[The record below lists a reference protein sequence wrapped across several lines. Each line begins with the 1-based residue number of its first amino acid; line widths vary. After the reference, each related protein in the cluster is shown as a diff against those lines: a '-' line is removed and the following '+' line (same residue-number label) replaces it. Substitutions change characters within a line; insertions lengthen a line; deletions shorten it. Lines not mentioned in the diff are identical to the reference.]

1 MAATPKKRDT
11 WILDCESRSFMKSVL
26 RLATVDPDERTRN
39 ALKTLLLG
47 LDTVWLEAEC
57 SRYEFFMDVA
67 QQTQPDIALINVDS
81 NHARGVQLVGEVS
94 RALPNCAV
102 LVVSSS
108 QEGSLILQVMRNGA
122 REFLNMPLQ
131 LDDFIA
137 ALDRIRGTMS
147 GGGSDGSG
155 RAGQIISVVG
165 VGGGVGSTAI
175 VVNAA
180 AALAQ
185 DPRNT
190 PVIIDLDL
198 TLGDA
203 DVWLDIIPEY
213 TISDVADNIARLDYG
228 LLKRSLTRHDCG
240 VYLLPRP
247 VELESGDAIKPDD
260 LRRILALLKATFSH
274 LIADL
279 SKSVSRLDLSV
290 MEVSDKI
297 LLVTQ
302 LDLSCLRNVVR
313 ITQFL
318 DQFPAIREK
327 VQIVVNRMGLED
339 SDISLN
345 KALET
350 IGRTVFWQIPND
362 YATMVGARNNGAPL
376 CQFAAKARLTRSIN
390 DMVRQLN
397 SGDNAAKPSD
407 EPPRKKSG
415 LFGLF
420 AGSRKAT

>member
-1 MAATPKKRDT
+1 
-11 WILDCESRSFMKSVL
+11 MKSVL
-26 RLATVDPDERTRN
+26 RLATVDPDERSRN
-39 ALKTLLLG
+39 SLKTMLLG
-47 LDTVWLEAEC
+47 VDTVWLEAEC
-57 SRYEFFMDVA
+57 SRYEFFMDVVR
-67 QQTQPDIALINVDS
+67 QTQPDIALVNIDS
-81 NHARGVQLVGEVS
+81 NHARAIQLVGEVS
-94 RALPNCAV
+94 RAVTNCAV

-108 QEGSLILQVMRNGA
+108 TEGSLILQAMRNGA
-122 REFLNMPLQ
+122 REFLNMPLL

-137 ALDRIRGTMS
+137 ALDRIRVSMGGLS
-147 GGGSDGSG
+147 GEGAG
-155 RAGQIISVVG
+155 RVGKIISIAG
-165 VGGGVGSTAI
+165 VGGGVGSTAL

-180 AALAQ
+180 ASLAQ
-185 DPRNT
+185 DPGNS

-213 TISDVADNIARLDYG
+213 TISDVADNISRLDYG

-247 VELESGDAIKPDD
+247 VELETGDAMKPDD

-274 LIADL
+274 LIVDV
-279 SKSVSRLDLSV
+279 SKSFGKLDLSA
-290 MEVSDKI
+290 MEVSDKV

-318 DQFPAIREK
+318 NNFPAIKDK
-327 VQIVVNRMGLED
+327 VEIVVNRMGLED
-339 SDISLN
+339 ADISLK

-350 IGRTVFWQIPND
+350 IGRSVFWQLPND
-362 YATMVGARNNGAPL
+362 YATMVGARNTGSPL
-376 CQFAAKARLTRSIN
+376 CQFAPKARLTRSIN
-390 DMVRQLN
+390 DMVRQLS
-397 SGDNAAKPSD
+397 SGEPGPKKED
-407 EPPRKKSG
+407 EAPKKKSG

-420 AGSRKAT
+420 AGRGN

>member
-1 MAATPKKRDT
+1 
-11 WILDCESRSFMKSVL
+11 MKSVL
-26 RLATVDPDERTRN
+26 RLATVDPDERSRN
-39 ALKTLLLG
+39 SLKTMLLG
-47 LDTVWLEAEC
+47 VDTVWLEAEC
-57 SRYEFFMDVA
+57 SRYEFFMDVVR
-67 QQTQPDIALINVDS
+67 QTQPDIALVNIDT
-81 NHARGVQLVGEVS
+81 NHARAIQLVGEVS
-94 RALPNCAV
+94 RAVTNCAM

-108 QEGSLILQVMRNGA
+108 TEGSLILQAMRNGA
-122 REFLNMPLQ
+122 REFLNMPLL

-137 ALDRIRGTMS
+137 ALDRIRVSM
-147 GGGSDGSG
+147 GGSSG
-155 RAGQIISVVG
+155 EGAGRIGKIISVAG
-165 VGGGVGSTAI
+165 VSGGVGSTAL

-180 AALAQ
+180 ASLAQ
-185 DPRNT
+185 DPGNS

-213 TISDVADNIARLDYG
+213 TIRDVADNISRLDYG

-240 VYLLPRP
+240 AYLLPRP
-247 VELESGDAIKPDD
+247 VDLETGDAMKPDD

-274 LIADL
+274 LIIDV
-279 SKSVSRLDLSV
+279 SKSFGKLDLAA
-290 MEVSDKI
+290 MEVSDKV

-318 DQFPAIREK
+318 DNFPAIKEK
-327 VQIVVNRMGLED
+327 VEIVVNRMGLED
-339 SDISLN
+339 ADISLT

-350 IGRTVFWQIPND
+350 IGRSVFWQLPND

-376 CQFAAKARLTRSIN
+376 CQFAPKARLTRSIN
-390 DMVRQLN
+390 DMVRQLS
-397 SGDNAAKPSD
+397 SGEPGPKKDD
-407 EPPRKKSG
+407 EAPKRKSG

-420 AGSRKAT
+420 AGRGN

>member
-1 MAATPKKRDT
+1 
-11 WILDCESRSFMKSVL
+11 MKSVL

-39 ALKTLLLG
+39 SLKSLLLG
-47 LDTVWLEAEC
+47 IDTVWLEAEC

-94 RALPNCAV
+94 RALPNCSV
-102 LVVSSS
+102 LVVSAS

-137 ALDRIRGTMS
+137 ALDRIRITLGGTT
-147 GGGSDGSG
+147 GDGNVRVG
-155 RAGQIISVVG
+155 KIITVAG
-165 VGGGVGSTAI
+165 VGGGVGSTAM
-175 VVNAA
+175 VVNMAA
-180 AALAQ
+180 SLAQ
-185 DPRNT
+185 DPANS

-213 TISDVADNIARLDYG
+213 TIRDVSENISRLDYG
-228 LLKRSLTRHDCG
+228 LLKRSLTRHECG

-247 VELESGDAIKPDD
+247 VELETGEAIKPDD

-274 LIADL
+274 LIVDVT
-279 SKSVSRLDLSV
+279 KSFSRLDLSV
-290 MEVSDKI
+290 MEVSDKV

-313 ITQFL
+313 IMQFL
-318 DQFPAIREK
+318 EQVPGIKEK
-327 VQIVVNRMGLED
+327 IEIVVNRAGLED
-339 SDISLN
+339 NDISLN

-350 IGRTVFWQIPND
+350 IGRTVFWQLPND
-362 YATMVGARNNGAPL
+362 YATMVGARNNGLPL
-376 CQFAAKARLTRSIN
+376 CQFAPKARLTRSVN
-390 DMVRQLN
+390 DMVRALT
-397 SGDNAAKPSD
+397 SGEGGGKAAEEQPK
-407 EPPRKKSG
+407 KKSG

-420 AGSRKAT
+420 AGK

>member
-1 MAATPKKRDT
+1 
-11 WILDCESRSFMKSVL
+11 MKSVL

-39 ALKTLLLG
+39 SLKSMLLG
-47 LDTVWLEAEC
+47 IDTVWLEAEC
-57 SRYEFFMDVA
+57 ARYEFFMDVA
-67 QQTQPDIALINVDS
+67 QQTQPDIALINVDA
-81 NHARGVQLVGEVS
+81 NHAKGVQLVGEVS
-94 RALPNCAV
+94 KALPNCSV
-102 LVVSSS
+102 LVVSAS

-137 ALDRIRGTMS
+137 ALDRIRLTF
-147 GGGSDGSG
+147 GGPAGDGNV
-155 RAGQIISVVG
+155 RVGQIITIAG
-165 VGGGVGSTAI
+165 VGGGVGSTAL
-175 VVNAA
+175 VVNTAA
-180 AALAQ
+180 SLAQ
-185 DPRNT
+185 DPANS

-213 TISDVADNIARLDYG
+213 TIRDVSENISRLDYG

-247 VELESGDAIKPDD
+247 VELETGEPIKPDD

-274 LIADL
+274 LIVDVT
-279 SKSVSRLDLSV
+279 KSFSRLDLSV
-290 MEVSDKI
+290 MEVSDKV

-313 ITQFL
+313 VMQFL
-318 DQFPAIREK
+318 EQVPGIKEK
-327 VQIVVNRMGLED
+327 VEVIVNRAGLED
-339 SDISLN
+339 NDISLN

-350 IGRTVFWQIPND
+350 IGRTVFWQLPND
-362 YATMVGARNNGAPL
+362 YATMVGARNNGMPL
-376 CQFAAKARLTRSIN
+376 CQFAPKSRLARSIN
-390 DMVRQLN
+390 DLVRLLT
-397 SGDNAAKPSD
+397 ST
-407 EPPRKKSG
+407 EPGTKSNEETPKKKSG

-420 AGSRKAT
+420 AGR

>member
-1 MAATPKKRDT
+1 
-11 WILDCESRSFMKSVL
+11 MKSVL
-26 RLATVDPDERTRN
+26 RLATVDPDERSRN
-39 ALKTLLLG
+39 SLKTMLLG
-47 LDTVWLEAEC
+47 VDTVWLEAEC
-57 SRYEFFMDVA
+57 SRYEFFMDVVR
-67 QQTQPDIALINVDS
+67 QTQPDIALVNIDS
-81 NHARGVQLVGEVS
+81 NHARAIQLVGEVS
-94 RALPNCAV
+94 RAVTNCAV

-108 QEGSLILQVMRNGA
+108 TEGSLILQAMRNGA
-122 REFLNMPLQ
+122 REFLNMPLL

-137 ALDRIRGTMS
+137 ALDRIRVSM
-147 GGGSDGSG
+147 GGSSAEGAG
-155 RAGQIISVVG
+155 RVGQIISIAG
-165 VGGGVGSTAI
+165 VGGGVGSTAL

-180 AALAQ
+180 ASLAQ
-185 DPRNT
+185 DPGNS

-213 TISDVADNIARLDYG
+213 TIRDVADNISRLDYG

-240 VYLLPRP
+240 AYLLPRP
-247 VELESGDAIKPDD
+247 VELETGDAMKPDD

-274 LIADL
+274 LIIDV
-279 SKSVSRLDLSV
+279 SKSFGKLDLSA
-290 MEVSDKI
+290 MEVSDKV

-318 DQFPAIREK
+318 DNFPAIKEK
-327 VQIVVNRMGLED
+327 VEIVVNRMGLED
-339 SDISLN
+339 ADISLT

-350 IGRTVFWQIPND
+350 IGRSVFWQLPND

-376 CQFAAKARLTRSIN
+376 CQFAPKARLTRSIN
-390 DMVRQLN
+390 DMVRQLS
-397 SGDNAAKPSD
+397 SGEPGPKKED
-407 EPPRKKSG
+407 EAPKKKSG

-420 AGSRKAT
+420 AGRGN

>member
-1 MAATPKKRDT
+1 
-11 WILDCESRSFMKSVL
+11 MKSVL
-26 RLATVDPDERTRN
+26 RLATVDPDERSRN
-39 ALKTLLLG
+39 SLKTMLLG
-47 LDTVWLEAEC
+47 VDTVWLEAEC
-57 SRYEFFMDVA
+57 SRYEFFMDVVR
-67 QQTQPDIALINVDS
+67 QTQPDIALVNIDS
-81 NHARGVQLVGEVS
+81 NHARAIQLVGEVS
-94 RALPNCAV
+94 RSVTNCAV

-108 QEGSLILQVMRNGA
+108 TEGSLILQAMRNGA
-122 REFLNMPLQ
+122 REFLNMPLL

-137 ALDRIRGTMS
+137 ALDRIRVSMGGTS
-147 GGGSDGSG
+147 GEGAG
-155 RAGQIISVVG
+155 RVGQIISIAG
-165 VGGGVGSTAI
+165 VGGGVGSTAL

-180 AALAQ
+180 ASLAQ
-185 DPRNT
+185 DPGNS

-213 TISDVADNIARLDYG
+213 TIRDVADNISRLDYG

-240 VYLLPRP
+240 AYLLPRP
-247 VELESGDAIKPDD
+247 VELETGDAMKPDD

-274 LIADL
+274 LIIDV
-279 SKSVSRLDLSV
+279 SKSFGKLDLSA
-290 MEVSDKI
+290 MEVSDKV

-318 DQFPAIREK
+318 DNFPAIKEK
-327 VQIVVNRMGLED
+327 VEIVVNRMGLED
-339 SDISLN
+339 ADISLT

-350 IGRTVFWQIPND
+350 IGRSVFWQLPND

-376 CQFAAKARLTRSIN
+376 CQFAPKARLTRSIN
-390 DMVRQLN
+390 DMVRQLS
-397 SGDNAAKPSD
+397 SGEPGPKKED
-407 EPPRKKSG
+407 EAPKKKSG

-420 AGSRKAT
+420 AGRGH

>member
-1 MAATPKKRDT
+1 
-11 WILDCESRSFMKSVL
+11 MKSVL

-39 ALKTLLLG
+39 SLKTMLLG
-47 LDTVWLEAEC
+47 IDTVWLEAEC
-57 SRYEFFMDVA
+57 ARYEFFMDVV
-67 QQTQPDIALINVDS
+67 QQTQPDIALINVDA
-81 NHARGVQLVGEVS
+81 NHAKGVQLVGEVS
-94 RALPNCAV
+94 RALPNCSV
-102 LVVSSS
+102 LVVSAS

-137 ALDRIRGTMS
+137 ALDRIRVS
-147 GGGSDGSG
+147 LGGSAGDGNV
-155 RAGQIISVVG
+155 RVGQIITIAG
-165 VGGGVGSTAI
+165 VGGGVGSTAM
-175 VVNAA
+175 VVNIAA
-180 AALAQ
+180 SLAQ
-185 DPRNT
+185 DPANS

-213 TISDVADNIARLDYG
+213 TIRDVSENISRLDYG

-247 VELESGDAIKPDD
+247 VELETGEPIKPDD

-274 LIADL
+274 LIVDVT
-279 SKSVSRLDLSV
+279 KSFSRLDLSV
-290 MEVSDKI
+290 MEVSDKV

-313 ITQFL
+313 IMQFL
-318 DQFPAIREK
+318 EQVPGIKEK
-327 VQIVVNRMGLED
+327 VEIVVNRAGLED
-339 SDISLN
+339 NDISLN

-350 IGRTVFWQIPND
+350 IGRSVYWQLPND
-362 YATMVGARNNGAPL
+362 YATMVGARNNGLPL
-376 CQFAAKARLTRSIN
+376 CQFAPKSRLTRSLN
-390 DMVRQLN
+390 DMVRHLTA
-397 SGDNAAKPSD
+397 GEPGAKPPD
-407 EPPRKKSG
+407 DQPKKKNG

-420 AGSRKAT
+420 ASR

>member
-1 MAATPKKRDT
+1 
-11 WILDCESRSFMKSVL
+11 MKSVL

-39 ALKTLLLG
+39 SLKTMLLG
-47 LDTVWLEAEC
+47 IDTVWLEAEC

-94 RALPNCAV
+94 RALPNCSV
-102 LVVSSS
+102 LVVSAS

-137 ALDRIRGTMS
+137 ALDRIRVS
-147 GGGSDGSG
+147 LGGSAGDGNVRVG
-155 RAGQIISVVG
+155 KIITVAG
-165 VGGGVGSTAI
+165 VGGGVGSTAL
-175 VVNAA
+175 VVNMA

-185 DPRNT
+185 DPSNS

-213 TISDVADNIARLDYG
+213 TIRDVSENISRLDYG
-228 LLKRSLTRHDCG
+228 LLKRSLTRHECG

-247 VELESGDAIKPDD
+247 VELETGEAIKPDD

-274 LIADL
+274 LIVDVT
-279 SKSVSRLDLSV
+279 KSFSRLDLSV
-290 MEVSDKI
+290 MEVSDKV

-313 ITQFL
+313 IMQFL
-318 DQFPAIREK
+318 EQVQGIKEK
-327 VQIVVNRMGLED
+327 VEIVVNRAGLED
-339 SDISLN
+339 NDISLN

-350 IGRTVFWQIPND
+350 IGRTVFWQLPND
-362 YATMVGARNNGAPL
+362 YATMVGARNNGLPL
-376 CQFAAKARLTRSIN
+376 CQFAPKARLTRSVN
-390 DMVRQLN
+390 DMVRALTAGD
-397 SGDNAAKPSD
+397 SGGKPA
-407 EPPRKKSG
+407 EEQPKKKSG

-420 AGSRKAT
+420 AGR

>member
-1 MAATPKKRDT
+1 
-11 WILDCESRSFMKSVL
+11 MKSVL
-26 RLATVDPDERTRN
+26 RLAIVDPDERTRN
-39 ALKTLLLG
+39 SLKSLLLG
-47 LDTVWLEAEC
+47 IDTVWLEAEC

-94 RALPNCAV
+94 RALPNCSV
-102 LVVSSS
+102 LVVSAS

-137 ALDRIRGTMS
+137 ALDRIRITLGGTT
-147 GGGSDGSG
+147 GDGNVRVG
-155 RAGQIISVVG
+155 KIITVAG
-165 VGGGVGSTAI
+165 VGGGVGSTAM
-175 VVNAA
+175 VVNMAA
-180 AALAQ
+180 SLAQ
-185 DPRNT
+185 DPANS

-213 TISDVADNIARLDYG
+213 TIRDVSENISRLDYG
-228 LLKRSLTRHDCG
+228 LLKRSLTRHECG

-247 VELESGDAIKPDD
+247 VELETGEAIKPDD

-274 LIADL
+274 LIVDVT
-279 SKSVSRLDLSV
+279 KSFSRLDLSV
-290 MEVSDKI
+290 MEVSDKV

-313 ITQFL
+313 IMQFL
-318 DQFPAIREK
+318 EQVPGIKEK
-327 VQIVVNRMGLED
+327 IEIVVNRAGLED
-339 SDISLN
+339 NDISLN

-350 IGRTVFWQIPND
+350 IGRTVFWQLPND
-362 YATMVGARNNGAPL
+362 YATMVGARNNGLPL
-376 CQFAAKARLTRSIN
+376 CQFAPKARLTRSVN
-390 DMVRQLN
+390 DMVRALT
-397 SGDNAAKPSD
+397 SGEGGGKAAEEQPK
-407 EPPRKKSG
+407 KKSG

-420 AGSRKAT
+420 AGK

>member
-1 MAATPKKRDT
+1 
-11 WILDCESRSFMKSVL
+11 MKSVL
-26 RLATVDPDERTRN
+26 RLATVDPDERSRN
-39 ALKTLLLG
+39 SLKTMLLG
-47 LDTVWLEAEC
+47 VDTVWLEAEC
-57 SRYEFFMDVA
+57 SRYEFFMDVVR
-67 QQTQPDIALINVDS
+67 QTQPDIALVNIDS
-81 NHARGVQLVGEVS
+81 NHARAIQLVGEVS
-94 RALPNCAV
+94 RAVTNCAV

-108 QEGSLILQVMRNGA
+108 TEGSLILQAMRNGA
-122 REFLNMPLQ
+122 REFLNMPLL

-137 ALDRIRGTMS
+137 ALDRIRVSM
-147 GGGSDGSG
+147 GGSSG
-155 RAGQIISVVG
+155 EGAGRVGKIISIAG
-165 VGGGVGSTAI
+165 VGGGVGSTAL

-180 AALAQ
+180 ASLAQ
-185 DPRNT
+185 DPGNS

-213 TISDVADNIARLDYG
+213 TISDVADNISRLDYG

-247 VELESGDAIKPDD
+247 VELETGDAMKPDD

-274 LIADL
+274 LIVDV
-279 SKSVSRLDLSV
+279 SKSFGKLDLSA
-290 MEVSDKI
+290 MEVSDKV

-318 DQFPAIREK
+318 NNFPAIKDK
-327 VQIVVNRMGLED
+327 VEIVVNRMGLED
-339 SDISLN
+339 ADISLK

-350 IGRTVFWQIPND
+350 IGRSVFWQLPND
-362 YATMVGARNNGAPL
+362 YATMVGARNTGAPL
-376 CQFAAKARLTRSIN
+376 CQFAPKARLTRSIN
-390 DMVRQLN
+390 DMVRQLS
-397 SGDNAAKPSD
+397 SGEPGPKKED
-407 EPPRKKSG
+407 EAPKKKSG

-420 AGSRKAT
+420 AGRGN

>member
-1 MAATPKKRDT
+1 
-11 WILDCESRSFMKSVL
+11 MKSVL
-26 RLATVDPDERTRN
+26 RLATVDPDERSRN
-39 ALKTLLLG
+39 SLKTMLLG
-47 LDTVWLEAEC
+47 VDTVWLEAEC
-57 SRYEFFMDVA
+57 SRYEFFMDVVR
-67 QQTQPDIALINVDS
+67 QTQPDIALVNIDS
-81 NHARGVQLVGEVS
+81 NHARAIQLVGEVS
-94 RALPNCAV
+94 RSVTNCAV

-108 QEGSLILQVMRNGA
+108 TEGSLILQAMRNGA
-122 REFLNMPLQ
+122 REFLNMPLL

-137 ALDRIRGTMS
+137 ALDRIRVSMGGTS
-147 GGGSDGSG
+147 GEGAG
-155 RAGQIISVVG
+155 RVGQIISIAG
-165 VGGGVGSTAI
+165 VGGGVGSTAL

-180 AALAQ
+180 ASLAQ
-185 DPRNT
+185 DPGNS

-213 TISDVADNIARLDYG
+213 TIRDVADNISRLDYG

-240 VYLLPRP
+240 AYLLPRP
-247 VELESGDAIKPDD
+247 VELETGDAMKPDD

-274 LIADL
+274 LIIDV
-279 SKSVSRLDLSV
+279 SKSFGKLDLSA
-290 MEVSDKI
+290 MEVSDKV

-318 DQFPAIREK
+318 DNFPAIKEK
-327 VQIVVNRMGLED
+327 VEIIVNRMGLED
-339 SDISLN
+339 ADISLT

-350 IGRTVFWQIPND
+350 IGRSVFWQLPND

-376 CQFAAKARLTRSIN
+376 CQFAPKARLTRSIN
-390 DMVRQLN
+390 DMVRQLS
-397 SGDNAAKPSD
+397 SGEPGPKKED
-407 EPPRKKSG
+407 EAPKKKSG

-420 AGSRKAT
+420 AGRGN